1 MIMRSTLMNSINTN
15 QPKLTITAADINAT
29 ALEPEDEGKCQAHLY
44 TKSIERFDAIN
55 GREIL
60 NLVSSRTQEEV
71 LHQAEEEEQ
80 QQQQEFLVK
89 NGQADGQQPREKV
102 DRRQLYQQLA
112 HDLPNMICKTMVV
125 LIAKETRQVDAAM
138 ASLPK

>member
-71 LHQAEEEEQ
+71 LLQAEKEEEQ
-80 QQQQEFLVK
+80 EQEFLAK